1 MADEH
6 TAGALAA
13 VPYRLARRE
22 TLHLVGLEGAV
33 TVATAPV
40 AIAGLW
46 RRFLTLPVAIP
57 HAINQPPVGFSTLQ
71 CETGGFLYLCALQV
85 TEAYAPPE
93 GMTLRTVPPSEYA
106 VFRHAGPVT
115 SIAETYARI
124 FGGDPVPGRRLS
136 APGAILELFLP
147 KFDPATGEGGVE
159 IWIALDAEG

>member
-13 VPYRLARRE
+13 EPYRLARRE
-22 TLHLVGLEGAV
+22 TLHLVGLEAEV

-40 AIAGLW
+40 AIAALW

-57 HAINQPPVGFSTLQ
+57 HAINQPPVGFCTLQ
-71 CETGGFLYLCALQV
+71 CEIGSFLYACALQV
-85 TEAYAPPE
+85 TEPYEPPE
-93 GMTLRTVPPSEYA
+93 GLVLHTVPPAEYA

-115 SIAETYARI
+115 SIAETDARI
-124 FGGDPVPGRRLS
+124 FEGVPVPGRKLAAS
-136 APGAILELFLP
+136 GGILELFLP

-159 IWIALDAEG
+159 IWIALEAEG

>member
-6 TAGALAA
+6 TAGALAPE
-13 VPYRLARRE
+13 PYRLARRE
-22 TLHLVGLEGAV
+22 TLHLVGLEGPV
-33 TVATAPV
+33 TLATAPV

-71 CETGGFLYLCALQV
+71 CADGGFLYLCALQV
-85 TEAYAPPE
+85 TEAYEPPD
-93 GMTLRTVPPSEYA
+93 GMVLRTVAPSDYA

-115 SIAETYARI
+115 TIAETYQRI
-124 FGGDPVPGRRLS
+124 FAGDPVPGRRLS
-136 APGAILELFLP
+136 APGRILELFLP

-159 IWIALDAEG
+159 IWVALAAEG